1 MKDPINNSMA
11 KRDYYEVL
19 GIDRNASKEDIRKA
33 YRKMAM
39 QYHPDRNPDD
49 QTAETKFKE
58 AAEAYEVLNNDDKKA
73 RYDRF
78 GHEGVKSG
86 FGSQGF
92 SDINDIFSHFS
103 DIFSGGSIF
112 DDFFGGQRTRRRKTG
127 GTPGTDLKVNL
138 KLTLEE
144 IAEGVSKKIKLK
156 KLVKCDVCRGTG
168 AEGGTSTKTC
178 PVCQGSGEVR
188 TVSRS
193 VFGQF
198 VNIQPCNNCNG
209 EGTVV
214 DNPCKKCRGDGR
226 IQEEVSVS
234 INVPAGVYQ
243 NSYMTMRGEG
253 NAGRRDGPS
262 GDLIV
267 VFEEIVHDY
276 FIRNNDDII
285 YDLFISYPDA
295 VLGSEVDVPTL
306 KGKAKLKIDPGTQPG
321 KLLRMRDKGIKHL
334 NESGYG
340 DELVKINIEVP
351 KKVSSKEKA
360 LLKELAET
368 PNFKNFGNK
377 DEKNFFKRSGS

>member
-1 MKDPINNSMA
+1 MT

-19 GIDRNASKEDIRKA
+19 GIGRNASKEEIRKA
-33 YRKMAM
+33 YRKLAM

-49 QTAETKFKE
+49 QTAEAKFKE
-58 AAEAYEVLNNDDKKA
+58 AAEAYEVLNNDEKKA

-78 GHEGVKSG
+78 GHDGVKSG

-92 SDINDIFSHFS
+92 TDINDIFSHFS

-112 DDFFGGQRTRRRKTG
+112 DDFFGTGQRTRKRRTA
-127 GTPGTDLKVNL
+127 GTPGSDLKVSL

-144 IAEGVSKKIKLK
+144 IAEGVTKKIKLK
-156 KLVKCDVCRGTG
+156 KLIKCDICNGSG

-198 VNIQPCNNCNG
+198 VNIQPCNNCSG
-209 EGTVV
+209 EGTVI
-214 DNPCKKCRGDGR
+214 DNPCKKCHGDGR
-226 IQEEVSVS
+226 IHNEVTVS

-253 NAGRRDGPS
+253 NSGKRGGPS

-267 VFEEIVHDY
+267 VFEEIPHEY
-276 FIRNNDDII
+276 FVRNNDDII
-285 YDLFISYPDA
+285 YELFINYPEA

-306 KGKAKLKIDPGTQPG
+306 KGKAKLKIDSGTQPG

-340 DELVKINIEVP
+340 DQLVKINIDVP
-351 KKVSSKEKA
+351 KKVNSKEKE
-360 LLKELAET
+360 LLKELANL
-368 PNFKNFGNK
+368 PNFKNSGNK
-377 DEKNFFKRSGS
+377 DEKNFFKRFGF

>member
-1 MKDPINNSMA
+1 MT

-19 GIDRNASKEDIRKA
+19 GIGRNASKEEIRKA
-33 YRKMAM
+33 YRKLAM

-49 QTAETKFKE
+49 QTAEAKFKE
-58 AAEAYEVLNNDDKKA
+58 AAEAYEVLSNDEKKA

-78 GHEGVKSG
+78 GHDGVKSG

-92 SDINDIFSHFS
+92 TDINDIFSHFS

-112 DDFFGGQRTRRRKTG
+112 DDFFGTGQRTRKRRTA
-127 GTPGTDLKVNL
+127 GTPGSDLKVSL

-144 IAEGVSKKIKLK
+144 IAEGVTKKIKLK
-156 KLVKCDVCRGTG
+156 KLIKCDICNGSG

-198 VNIQPCNNCNG
+198 VNIQPCNNCSG
-209 EGTVV
+209 EGTVI
-214 DNPCKKCRGDGR
+214 DNPCKKCHGDGR
-226 IQEEVSVS
+226 IHNEVTVS

-253 NAGRRDGPS
+253 NSGKRGGPS

-267 VFEEIVHDY
+267 VFEEIPH
-276 FIRNNDDII
+276 
-285 YDLFISYPDA
+285 
-295 VLGSEVDVPTL
+295 E
-306 KGKAKLKIDPGTQPG
+306 
-321 KLLRMRDKGIKHL
+321 
-334 NESGYG
+334 
-340 DELVKINIEVP
+340 
-351 KKVSSKEKA
+351 
-360 LLKELAET
+360 
-368 PNFKNFGNK
+368 
-377 DEKNFFKRSGS
+377 